1 MILLRLCCALKMARV
16 TVCSS
21 VPGLKIR
28 VRMEYQ
34 YQVAHNE
41 SDGGQL
47 VRTNNSLLAKNN
59 SSYFGRPGTHVSS
72 SAVVT
77 GSPTLLTLLTLLLP
91 IREEREE
98 RTELAPALPAV
109 FLYFLFYYFFAA
121 SWWWSRD
128 MRVAA
133 TRAMLITMMSL
144 TIMDLNGKGSVSFPD
159 KLILTN
165 LLSENLLRW
174 PESSQLEKP
183 PSQYRFCCFVYR
195 EWWRQ
200 R

>member
-1 MILLRLCCALKMARV
+1 M
-16 TVCSS
+16 CSS

-34 YQVAHNE
+34 YRHYVAHNE

-121 SWWWSRD
+121 SW
-128 MRVAA
+128 
-133 TRAMLITMMSL
+133 
-144 TIMDLNGKGSVSFPD
+144 
-159 KLILTN
+159 
-165 LLSENLLRW
+165 
-174 PESSQLEKP
+174 
-183 PSQYRFCCFVYR
+183 
-195 EWWRQ
+195 
-200 R
+200 

>member
-1 MILLRLCCALKMARV
+1 
-16 TVCSS
+16 
-21 VPGLKIR
+21 
-28 VRMEYQ
+28 MEYQ

-98 RTELAPALPAV
+98 RTELAPALPAG
-109 FLYFLFYYFFAA
+109 
-121 SWWWSRD
+121 D
-128 MRVAA
+128 
-133 TRAMLITMMSL
+133 
-144 TIMDLNGKGSVSFPD
+144 D
-159 KLILTN
+159 
-165 LLSENLLRW
+165 
-174 PESSQLEKP
+174 
-183 PSQYRFCCFVYR
+183 R
-195 EWWRQ
+195 EI
-200 R
+200 

>member
-34 YQVAHNE
+34 YHNE

-47 VRTNNSLLAKNN
+47 VRTKNPLLAKNN

-72 SAVVT
+72 SAVVA
-77 GSPTLLTLLTLLLP
+77 GSPTLLTLLLLLLLLTLLLP
-91 IREEREE
+91 RREEREE

-109 FLYFLFYYFFAA
+109 FFLYFFILIFFILFF
-121 SWWWSRD
+121 
-128 MRVAA
+128 
-133 TRAMLITMMSL
+133 
-144 TIMDLNGKGSVSFPD
+144 
-159 KLILTN
+159 
-165 LLSENLLRW
+165 
-174 PESSQLEKP
+174 
-183 PSQYRFCCFVYR
+183 FCCQLVMIERY
-195 EWWRQ
+195 ESCCHKGCVDHKDEPHYYEN
-200 R
+200 